1 MSKKS
6 IKRGGTVKEIEVV
19 TAFPDDV
26 KNSPEPEEV
35 LKKFSEIY
43 DAWDRPEGDDLDQ
56 NIMTMMLDVA
66 QFYEVKVFEA
76 SDKSY
81 VFYPLEFDEEEVKS
95 AISSLE

>member
-43 DAWDRPEGDDLDQ
+43 DAWDRDWETF
-56 NIMTMMLDVA
+56 N
-66 QFYEVKVFEA
+66 
-76 SDKSY
+76 
-81 VFYPLEFDEEEVKS
+81 
-95 AISSLE
+95 